1 MRRSTFK
8 ILFYLKK
15 GNLTKKNGN
24 AAIMAR
30 ITIDGELAQFSA
42 KLEILP
48 ELWNNTLGKAIGS
61 SANSHKIN
69 RQLDLI
75 RSNLT
80 VHYNTQMATVGYCTP
95 TKLKNLILG
104 VEEKEHT
111 ILSYFEKHNEQY
123 KLNVGVTT
131 TWTTYTKY
139 ELTRKRLEE
148 FFQKKYSLKDMLL
161 REFTTLILQEFYLF
175 LRTEHNSGNNN
186 AMKNMQRLRAIFK
199 YVLTTGYNDF
209 IDPYLGFKMSFEKHS
224 REYLEKDEID
234 IIYKKKFKSK
244 SLERVRDIFV
254 FSCYTGLSYGDIVD
268 LKEENIRIAFDKNLW
283 IMGERNK
290 TGVKFNVRLLD
301 IAKEIIDK
309 YASKRKKGDP
319 LLPCITNQKMNEYL
333 KEIAE
338 LCNINKT
345 ITCHKVRH
353 TA

>member
-148 FFQKKYSLKDMLL
+148 FFLKKYSLKDMLL

-199 YVLTTGYNDF
+199 YVLTTGHNDF
-209 IDPYLGFKMSFEKHS
+209 
-224 REYLEKDEID
+224 
-234 IIYKKKFKSK
+234 
-244 SLERVRDIFV
+244 
-254 FSCYTGLSYGDIVD
+254 
-268 LKEENIRIAFDKNLW
+268 W
-283 IMGERNK
+283 
-290 TGVKFNVRLLD
+290 
-301 IAKEIIDK
+301 
-309 YASKRKKGDP
+309 
-319 LLPCITNQKMNEYL
+319 
-333 KEIAE
+333 
-338 LCNINKT
+338 
-345 ITCHKVRH
+345 TC
-353 TA
+353 

>member
-1 MRRSTFK
+1 
-8 ILFYLKK
+8 
-15 GNLTKKNGN
+15 
-24 AAIMAR
+24 MAR

-48 ELWNNTLGKAIGS
+48 ELWNNTLSKAIGS

-148 FFQKKYSLKDMLL
+148 FFLKKYSLKDMLL
-161 REFTTLILQEFYLF
+161 REFTTLVLQEFYLF

-199 YVLTTGYNDF
+199 YVLTTGHNDF

-254 FSCYTGLSYGDIVD
+254 FGYYAVLYCGDIVG
-268 LKEENIRIAFDKNLW
+268 LKEENIRVAFDKNLW

-301 IAKEIIDK
+301 IAQK
-309 YASKRKKGDP
+309 YNLSHETCQND
-319 LLPCITNQKMNEYL
+319 YL
-333 KEIAE
+333 YSSGKSHPNHPPPFSN
-338 LCNINKT
+338 LK
-345 ITCHKVRH
+345 
-353 TA
+353 